1 MSTDLIPVELLQ
13 SFTTVVD
20 TSARVVGSF
29 TSADDS
35 CIRIDGRFRGSIT
48 LGPAGVVAIS
58 DGGVVEDAHVEADY
72 ILISG
77 YFAGIAHARLSLVV
91 TERADVR
98 GELRYSSTLRVHQAA
113 RVRASIAPSHSDI
126 EVALH
131 DSN

>member
-1 MSTDLIPVELLQ
+1 MSTDLIPGELLQ

-20 TSARVVGSF
+20 PSARVVGTFS
-29 TSADDS
+29 SADDS
-35 CIRIDGRFRGSIT
+35 CIRIDGRFRGNIT
-48 LGPAGVVAIS
+48 LGPSGVVAIS

-77 YFAGIAHARLSLVV
+77 YFTGTAHARLSLVV
-91 TERADVR
+91 TEKADVR

-113 RVRASIAPSHSDI
+113 RVRASIAPSKID
-126 EVALH
+126 VDAALL